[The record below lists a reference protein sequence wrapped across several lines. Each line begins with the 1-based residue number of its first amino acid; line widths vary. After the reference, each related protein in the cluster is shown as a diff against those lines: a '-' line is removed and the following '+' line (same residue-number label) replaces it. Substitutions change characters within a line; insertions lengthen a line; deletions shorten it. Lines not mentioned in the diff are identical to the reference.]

1 MSPIGDTVI
10 RKGRKGKDFPFDNKS
25 RWHMFLFGDTAI
37 RKGRNKKVCE
47 TQTERIMQRI
57 GNCTVVPLLRTAS
70 IQNACRNIQHSCKI
84 LIIGGGTGGC
94 TMAAKFTKQYKEPKQ
109 VIVVEPSDIHYY
121 QPLFTLIGGGIK
133 LFKSS
138 NRPMAQVLPRN
149 AKWIKDSVITFQP
162 ESNNIITS
170 NGDTIQ
176 YEIMIVAMG
185 LQLYWDKIPGL
196 IEGLKNPD
204 SQICSIYGPEMVTEV
219 FNKIKKVSNGTAV
232 FTFPN
237 TPVKCPGAPQ
247 KIAYI
252 AEDYWQQK
260 KIRDKL
266 KVVYNTSL
274 PDIFGV
280 KKYADSL
287 WAVCKKRG
295 IIVNLQTNLL
305 KIDPDNREAIF
316 QNLKDPD
323 KTFVQKYALLHVT
336 PPMGPPSILKNHT
349 NLTNAAG
356 FLRVDPKTLQH
367 EQYTNIFGIGDC
379 TNTPN
384 SKTMAAISSQSKVV
398 YRNVMDYLAGKE
410 IRSVYEGYAS
420 CPLVTGYGKCILA
433 EFDYKLQPLET
444 FPFDQGKEYYM
455 MYWLKK
461 TFFPFLY
468 WNLMLKGNWD
478 GPEVFRKYFNVFKR
492 KSTESVN

>member
-10 RKGRKGKDFPFDNKS
+10 RKGRKGKDFPFDNKKKVQKINVTVLTS
-25 RWHMFLFGDTAI
+25 GRWHMFLFGDTAI

-252 AEDYWQQK
+252 AEDYWQQ
-260 KIRDKL
+260 
-266 KVVYNTSL
+266 
-274 PDIFGV
+274 
-280 KKYADSL
+280 
-287 WAVCKKRG
+287 
-295 IIVNLQTNLL
+295 
-305 KIDPDNREAIF
+305 
-316 QNLKDPD
+316 
-323 KTFVQKYALLHVT
+323 YALLHVT